1 MPTEDNPVPA
11 GGMELPRR
19 SGSLHARAMPPVPTM
34 DSVRRDLAPGE
45 AFAHFRILGRIG
57 SGGAGTVYRAVDTR
71 LEREVAL
78 KVVHAAGPRAREISA
93 FFRREAT
100 TGARLASPHLVVV
113 YEAGEHAGLLFM
125 SCEFIEG
132 GDLARRLRE
141 QGPLP
146 VRDAVALI
154 GQCCSALVELHDA
167 GLTHRDIKPGN
178 IFIDRNGNAKLG
190 DLGLAGAT
198 GAGGPVDGQIVGT
211 PWYMSPEQLRGE
223 PLDIRADIWSLGAT
237 FFALLAGQPPFP
249 GDDPYA
255 VAKAILSGAAPDL
268 RSMRPDV
275 SEAVAAVVARM
286 LDPLPD
292 RRYQEPA
299 LLLEDLACTAGTDFR
314 PRTTV
319 HRRSSVLNSLAE
331 RRPESSPLVPVA
343 APAEPSGERRG
354 RTPLL
359 AAGATLVVVIGS
371 IGLAATLAGGSP
383 PPPPPARVPVRPLAP
398 SVPAPVSTVAITPPG
413 RPTPVQAGPWVPP
426 PDLRRPV
433 GLGWITTGADRHGP
447 WISVDLEQASLRL
460 RPIAPG
466 TWTRAAGRTT
476 LTRGYWIMETE
487 ADAAVTGRRPGS
499 GLTWNEAVQ
508 VAERWSAGLAP
519 LRLRLPSEAEW
530 ERACRLAAPLPPAPA
545 VEPAEVAQAAATGP
559 FRGLLGNL
567 SEWCLDAYRPLTA
580 GDGID
585 PLATHGAL
593 RTLRG
598 GSWAT
603 GPVGIE
609 WRDGLPP
616 DERRGDLGMRL
627 VAEDDGLQQ
636 ALAGS
641 R

>member
-1 MPTEDNPVPA
+1 MDPA
-11 GGMELPRR
+11 
-19 SGSLHARAMPPVPTM
+19 
-34 DSVRRDLAPGE
+34 RRDLQPGE
-45 AFAHFRILGRIG
+45 RFAHFRIQERIG
-57 SGGAGTVYRAVDTR
+57 SGGAGTVYRAIDTR

-78 KVVHAAGPRAREISA
+78 KVVHAAGPRAREIAA

-113 YEAGEHAGLLFM
+113 YEAGDHDGLLYM

-141 QGPLP
+141 DGPLP
-146 VRDAVALI
+146 VRDAVAVV

-190 DLGLAGAT
+190 DLGLAGVT
-198 GAGGPVDGQIVGT
+198 GAGGAVEGQIVGT

-237 FFALLAGQPPFP
+237 CYALLAGQPPFP

-255 VAKAILSGAAPDL
+255 VAKAILSAPAPDL
-268 RSMRPDV
+268 RGLRPDV
-275 SEAVAAVVARM
+275 PETVAAVVARM
-286 LDPLPD
+286 LDPVPD

-319 HRRSSVLNSLAE
+319 HRRSSVLNSLSE
-331 RRPESSPLVPVA
+331 RRPESSPPHPVA
-343 APAEPSGERRG
+343 APAPAEPERRG
-354 RTPLL
+354 RTPLI
-359 AAGATLVVVIGS
+359 AAGATLLVVIGG
-371 IGLAATLAGGSP
+371 IAAAATLAGGSP
-383 PPPPPARVPVRPLAP
+383 PPPPPARMPVRPSAP
-398 SVPAPVSTVAITPPG
+398 APVPAPTVAITPPE
-413 RPTPVQAGPWVPP
+413 RPAPVLAGPWVPP
-426 PDLRRPV
+426 ADLRRPV
-433 GLGWITTGADRHGP
+433 GLGWMSTGGDRHGP
-447 WISVDLEQASLRL
+447 WIRLELEQASLRL
-460 RPIAPG
+460 RPVPPG
-466 TWTRAAGRTT
+466 TWARTSGRTT
-476 LTRGYWIMETE
+476 LTRGFWIMETE
-487 ADAAVTGRRPGS
+487 ADASVTGRRPGA

-519 LRLRLPSEAEW
+519 MRLRLPTEAEW
-530 ERACRLAAPLPPAPA
+530 EHACRLAAPLPPVPAP
-545 VEPAEVAQAAATGP
+545 EPAEPAQAAATGP

-567 SEWCLDAYRPLTA
+567 SEWCLDAYRPLPP
-580 GDGID
+580 GDGVD
-585 PLATHGAL
+585 PLAAHGGL

-603 GPVGIE
+603 GPVGID

-616 DERRGDLGMRL
+616 DERRGDLGVRL
-627 VAEDDGLQQ
+627 VAEDDGVHQ
-636 ALAGS
+636 ALAGI